1 MIMALAECAPGRCSS
16 VTVGTIHTELAVFSK
31 SKFYK
36 IIRALN
42 YSMVPLTSFSSWPFS
57 NSILCV
63 QKSLEKIRD
72 NDSFNFKKHI
82 WEVLVSSLYSV
93 YIYVTTKKYMLVRL
107 HCHHSFIYEPINWSM

>member
-16 VTVGTIHTELAVFSK
+16 VTVGTIYAELAVFSK

-72 NDSFNFKKHI
+72 NDNFNFKKHI
-82 WEVLVSSLYSV
+82 WEVLVFSLYSI
-93 YIYVTTKKYMLVRL
+93 YIYICNGKKVHVSKTTLSPVLYM
-107 HCHHSFIYEPINWSM
+107 SQ